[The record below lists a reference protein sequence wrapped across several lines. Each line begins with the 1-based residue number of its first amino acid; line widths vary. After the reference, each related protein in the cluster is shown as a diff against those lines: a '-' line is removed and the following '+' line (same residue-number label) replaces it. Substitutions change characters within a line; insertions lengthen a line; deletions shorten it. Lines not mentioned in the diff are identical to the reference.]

1 MIMMIMII
9 VITIM
14 MAMITLIKDGA
25 RRLERQPASFS
36 LSRIRTPASPGA
48 HAHSDADA
56 GASAEGHEHAF
67 KGVEGFMKTLMKMQ
81 EQAGNLYFEA

>member
-1 MIMMIMII
+1 MMIMII

-48 HAHSDADA
+48 HAHAHSDADA

>member
-1 MIMMIMII
+1 MMIMII